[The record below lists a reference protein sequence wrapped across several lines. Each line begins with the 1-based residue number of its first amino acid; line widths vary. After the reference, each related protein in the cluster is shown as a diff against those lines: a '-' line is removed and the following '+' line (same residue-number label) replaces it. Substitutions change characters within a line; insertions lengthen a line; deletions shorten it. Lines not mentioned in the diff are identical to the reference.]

1 MRRIVL
7 RTLGALIIVVLA
19 LVAFVYARSELAL
32 RHTWKIDEAAHVTSF
47 AGSGEPG
54 FKDDSAAYATFLQP
68 MAIVADPS
76 GNFYVTDGANQN
88 IRMITSTGIVVTIAG
103 NRRWDLVDGV
113 GGYASFSQPYGMTIH
128 SNGDI
133 YLTDNYS
140 GTIRKMVVR

>member
-1 MRRIVL
+1 
-7 RTLGALIIVVLA
+7 
-19 LVAFVYARSELAL
+19 
-32 RHTWKIDEAAHVTSF
+32 
-47 AGSGEPG
+47 
-54 FKDDSAAYATFLQP
+54 
-68 MAIVADPS
+68 
-76 GNFYVTDGANQN
+76 
-88 IRMITSTGIVVTIAG
+88 MITSNGIVVTIAG